1 MRRIIKTHLLIKL
14 LIFFFITGT
23 FSCGLDSDKE
33 KKKEKDLESL
43 NKNIGEKFDIEN
55 FIDSSGSQ
63 IKLDFTK
70 SEITIV
76 DFWFNDCPPCNKEMS
91 QFRDLIKG
99 KDKQIIIVSISV
111 SGYEFWKK
119 LFTDKSDRYAFLTT
133 STPNWQ
139 HLNLKSNDDPKL
151 KHIISE
157 DRLAELTTKLN
168 VTFFPAYFVV
178 NKDGIIKARPISA
191 VEYIKQKLSFQ

>member
-1 MRRIIKTHLLIKL
+1 MRKIIKTSLVIKL
-14 LIFFFITGT
+14 LIFFFITGAL
-23 FSCGLDSDKE
+23 SCVHNSAKE

-55 FIDSSGSQ
+55 FIDTSGSQ

-139 HLNLKSNDDPKL
+139 HLNLKSNDDPGL
-151 KHIISE
+151 KNTLSE
-157 DRLAELTTKLN
+157 DRLAELTTKLD
-168 VTFFPAYFVV
+168 VSFFPAYFVV
-178 NKDGIIKARPISA
+178 NKDGVIKARPISA
-191 VEYIKQKLSFQ
+191 VEYIKQKL

>member
-1 MRRIIKTHLLIKL
+1 MGRIIKTDLVIKL

-23 FSCGLDSDKE
+23 FSCGHDSEKE